1 MKKALFAVG
10 FAISCIFTHAQTVK
24 SKNLLLKYTLPA
36 GWNAKEFGGTTPWE
50 DSGNE
55 FCKCGGVYFYR
66 THGDGKMNVVV
77 YASTQ
82 SGLDSTKRNFAGT
95 LHFEDVQKWDR
106 TKNKAFSFER
116 KKSNFTDSKTKA
128 KSFDVI
134 RYQTKVDD
142 HFYIIYTWQEN
153 MQALNSTNEKL
164 LYEMVNAIEPIK

>member
-1 MKKALFAVG
+1 MKQFFFISLFILSLG
-10 FAISCIFTHAQTVK
+10 NFAQQTVK
-24 SKNLLLKYTLPA
+24 SKNLQLKYTPPA
-36 GWNAKEFGGTTPWE
+36 GWNAKEFGGLSPWE
-50 DSGNE
+50 DLGNE

-77 YASTQ
+77 YPSTQ
-82 SGLDSTKRNFAGT
+82 SGLDSLKRNFVGS
-95 LHFEDVQKWDR
+95 LHFEDVQKYDK

-134 RYQTKVDD
+134 RYQTKVDNR
-142 HFYIIYTWQEN
+142 FYIIYTWQEN

-164 LYEMVNAIEPIK
+164 LYEMVNAIEPL

>member
-1 MKKALFAVG
+1 MKKAFITWCV
-10 FAISCIFTHAQTVK
+10 AILSFGIQAQTVK
-24 SKNLLLKYTLPA
+24 SKNLQLKYTPPA
-36 GWNAKEFGGTTPWE
+36 GWNAKEFGGATPWE
-50 DSGNE
+50 DAGNE
-55 FCKCGGVYFYR
+55 MCKCGGVYFFR

-82 SGLDSTKRNFAGT
+82 SGLDSTKRNFVGS

-128 KSFDVI
+128 KSYDVI
-134 RYQTKVDD
+134 RYQTKVDN